1 MQSWIFSGHSSTFQC
16 ALDPLEI
23 IRRCWFDSQVTFIIF
38 KTVCIYKTVN
48 PKSICMCF
56 NKGKRQQSFSEYW
69 RQVSCQEIKITM
81 VIAQQT
87 SIPAERGVGAE
98 GGAVHAVA
106 AGATEGAGVVV
117 ELGVV
122 ERVGLAAKHAV
133 AVEVKAAQGPKAV
146 RGVVAAVT
154 GRAEHTVRVSHAW
167 APARQNRL
175 LEEPLKAIT
184 ALAVPAAE
192 SASAVVPCLIYFMD

>member
-1 MQSWIFSGHSSTFQC
+1 M
-16 ALDPLEI
+16 
-23 IRRCWFDSQVTFIIF
+23 
-38 KTVCIYKTVN
+38 
-48 PKSICMCF
+48 
-56 NKGKRQQSFSEYW
+56 
-69 RQVSCQEIKITM
+69 TM

-106 AGATEGAGVVV
+106 AGATEGAVVVV

-133 AVEVKAAQGPKAV
+133 AVEVKAARGPKVV

-154 GRAEHTVRVSHAW
+154 GRAEHTVRVSHA
-167 APARQNRL
+167 
-175 LEEPLKAIT
+175 
-184 ALAVPAAE
+184 
-192 SASAVVPCLIYFMD
+192 